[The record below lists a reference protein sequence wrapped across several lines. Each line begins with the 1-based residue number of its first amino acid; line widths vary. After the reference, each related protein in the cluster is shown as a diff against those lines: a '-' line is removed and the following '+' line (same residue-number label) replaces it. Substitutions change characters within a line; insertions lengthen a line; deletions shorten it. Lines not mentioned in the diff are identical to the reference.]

1 MDGPRD
7 CPTEWSQRE
16 KDKYHMT
23 ALTHEIL
30 KKKNGTTY
38 LQNRNRI
45 TDVENKLMI
54 TKGQKAERDKFRDWE
69 LIYTHYYL

>member
-23 ALTHEIL
+23 ALIHEIF
-30 KKKNGTTY
+30 KKKNGI
-38 LQNRNRI
+38 N
-45 TDVENKLMI
+45 
-54 TKGQKAERDKFRDWE
+54 E
-69 LIYTHYYL
+69 LIYKTEIESQM